1 MVLARKCGEDA
12 HYTTQSLTVVRRIM
26 GEMDMAAAL
35 ATGSDGKEREEVKE
49 GGSEGGSDFEKHR
62 YLYIHVSVQ

>member
-1 MVLARKCGEDA
+1 
-12 HYTTQSLTVVRRIM
+12 M
-26 GEMDMAAAL
+26 GEMDMAAALATGDMAAAL

-49 GGSEGGSDFEKHR
+49 GGSEGSSDFEKHR